1 MCQACE
7 EMDLYLVYRQ
17 PLEAEQKAS
26 ASAPASKVV
35 TGRVLDESTVAA
47 SQDLLCEDPAKR

>member
-7 EMDLYLVYRQ
+7 EMDLYFAYRQ
-17 PLEAEQKAS
+17 QLEAEQKAS
-26 ASAPASKVV
+26 ASAPTSKVV

-47 SQDLLCEDPAKR
+47 SHDLLCEDPSKR